1 MPIAFRTRLAGL
13 AAAGVLAAT
22 AFAAPAAADTI
33 RLKIASGHNMN
44 WHFIQIAHD
53 WFVPELKKRVESRTK
68 HKVEVLEGWA
78 SSILKATEVLEG
90 TQSGIV
96 DLGYFCYCHEGGKL
110 ALHNFPYYAPFAS
123 PKPEVANKAARRV
136 YDQIQAL
143 HDIMEK
149 DNGQRVL
156 ALMPIDNY
164 DLVTKFPLTK
174 ISEVKGKKFGGA
186 GPNLPWIERAGGLP
200 VSVTGPE
207 FYTAFQT
214 GLFEGGVIFVSI
226 MDSLKLYP
234 IAPYYVRV
242 NFGAMTIFGMNVNLE
257 SLKRMPKEVQDI
269 LVETARE
276 MEVRGGPF
284 TQEIYDKYMGIIAQN
299 GAKIIDFPEE
309 ERKKW
314 AELLAPWPNER
325 ATEIEK
331 ETGAPMKA
339 TVKAM
344 IKAAEDEGY
353 VWPIKYKID

>member
-1 MPIAFRTRLAGL
+1 MTTRLTL
-13 AAAGVLAAT
+13 AALASAALVGVAG
-22 AFAAPAAADTI
+22 FGAPAQAETY
-33 RLKIASGHNMN
+33 RLKIASGHNNN

-53 WFVPELKKRVESRTK
+53 FFVTELKKRVAERTP
-68 HKVEVLEGWA
+68 HTVEVLEGWA

-123 PKPEVANKAARRV
+123 PSPEVANKSARRV
-136 YDQIQAL
+136 YDQIPEL
-143 HDIMEK
+143 HQILER
-149 DNGQRVL
+149 DNNQMNL
-156 ALMPIDNY
+156 AIMPIDNY
-164 DLVTKFPLTK
+164 DLVMKFPMKTVA
-174 ISEVKGKKFGGA
+174 EVKGRKFGGA
-186 GPNLPWIERAGGLP
+186 GPNLPWIEKAGGIP

-242 NFGAMTIFGMNVNLE
+242 GFGSMSIFGLDVNVNSFKKL
-257 SLKRMPKEVQDI
+257 PKEIQDI
-269 LVETARE
+269 LVETARD
-276 MEVRGGPF
+276 MEIRGGPF
-284 TQEIYDKYMGIIAQN
+284 TQEITDKYLALIEKN
-299 GAKIIDFPEE
+299 GATIVNFPQE
-309 ERKKW
+309 EREKW
-314 AELLAPWPNER
+314 GELLKPWPKER

-331 ETGAPMKA
+331 ETGVPMIK

-344 IKAAEDEGY
+344 IQAQKDEGY
-353 VWPIKYKID
+353 VWPIEYKLD